1 MFFSSFDSRVAT
13 SAGSSIPPPPPPPPP
28 SLDPQ
33 RTSNVI
39 PASSPSGTSTSTSSP
54 SGDVTTRLSP
64 DLTPSG
70 TVTVSASP
78 TPSKPL
84 SSPALGVVATN
95 SSCRSSTAVSRANTA
110 LCKCWMF
117 DMQPSATSSI
127 FKCTPLRSVWLSSAS
142 LACSIATLPSSSVI
156 CKSDVMQTSVVSS
169 SFECRSA
176 IWT

>member
-1 MFFSSFDSRVAT
+1 MSSSSFDSRVAT

-127 FKCTPLRSVWLSSAS
+127 FKCTPASESSAASWRTPGLRSCITAS
-142 LACSIATLPSSSVI
+142 LPAKSVI
-156 CKSDVMQTSVVSS
+156 CESVSVRSSTS
-169 SFECRSA
+169 
-176 IWT
+176 